1 MKTLTSIVLSAVLA
15 VALVPSR
22 ATEASGVFSQD
33 PQANELFVKA
43 REYLGKSD
51 PRVGGQLAN
60 AREAIKLYEQAVA
73 KDPGFALAYVDMAR
87 AWLRLGYSNPD
98 GASTEEIMPPARAA
112 LAKSVE
118 LDSNLADAHLM
129 LAALAFN
136 IDYEWDKADREY
148 SRGLQLQ
155 PDNGDAHAN
164 YAAFLSSMGRFSEAL
179 AQMKKAGALAPSAAT
194 DFAFARIYYAMH
206 RYKAAAAYCQKSL
219 AQQDNMVVRFYLGLI
234 YAAQKQYDKAIPELK
249 ATTTEKNGGAL
260 AGLAY
265 AYAMAGERQRALE
278 LLDTLYASRES
289 GLIVPYRVAA
299 VYVALDDKDQA
310 FNWLGKSYEDHD
322 NWLAQLQV
330 DPVMDPLRSD
340 ARFQELLHK
349 MHFSGLAPDQAA
361 KRSF

>member
-1 MKTLTSIVLSAVLA
+1 VLA
-15 VALVPSR
+15 VALVSPSL
-22 ATEASGVFSQD
+22 ATEAPSSVFSQD
-33 PQANELFVKA
+33 PQANDLFVKA
-43 REYLGKSD
+43 RDYLGKSD

-60 AREAIKLYEQAVA
+60 AREAIKLYEQAVN

-98 GASTEEIMPPARAA
+98 GASTEELMPPARAA
-112 LAKSVE
+112 LTKAVA
-118 LDSNLADAHLM
+118 LDPNLADAHLM

-155 PDNGDAHAN
+155 PDNADAHAN
-164 YAAFLSSMGRFSEAL
+164 YAAYLSSMGRFSAAL
-179 AQMKKAGALAPSAAT
+179 AQMKKADTLAPSAAT

-206 RYKAAAAYCQKSL
+206 HYNAAAVYCQKSL

-234 YAAQKQYDKAIPELK
+234 YAAEKQYDKAIPQLK
-249 ATTTEKNGGAL
+249 STTTEKNGGAL

-265 AYAMAGERQRALE
+265 AYAMAGQRQRARE
-278 LLDTLYASRES
+278 LLDKLYANRDS
-289 GLIVPYRVAA
+289 GLIVPYRIAA
-299 VYVALDDKDQA
+299 VYVALGDKDQA
-310 FNWLGKSYEDHD
+310 FKWLGKSYADHD

-340 ARFQELLHK
+340 PRFQELLRK
-349 MHFSGLAPDQAA
+349 MHFSAVAPDRAA
-361 KRSF
+361 KRSS